1 MILVVFSSLSI
12 LTFHLCYL
20 LLYAHLTLPVLV
32 DACHCMYFGSMQLC
46 VDAAIPECFGG
57 VEGQSIYIDTEGS
70 FVAERVAQISKATV
84 EHCHAVSKSTGDE
97 GKLVN
102 ILYQHISLGTR
113 HLE

>member
-1 MILVVFSSLSI
+1 MYVF
-12 LTFHLCYL
+12 
-20 LLYAHLTLPVLV
+20 
-32 DACHCMYFGSMQLC
+32 FGSMQLC